1 MFLRSAGNFNELMFP
16 FTSLNKPLPAVTM
29 MSCVSS
35 SAFLDSVAL
44 FNNISKSVLK
54 IYRNLLISFGDIS
67 ISR

>member
-16 FTSLNKPLPAVTM
+16 FRSLNKPLPAVTM

-35 SAFLDSVAL
+35 SASLDSVAL

-54 IYRNLLISFGDIS
+54 IYRNLLISFGDIL